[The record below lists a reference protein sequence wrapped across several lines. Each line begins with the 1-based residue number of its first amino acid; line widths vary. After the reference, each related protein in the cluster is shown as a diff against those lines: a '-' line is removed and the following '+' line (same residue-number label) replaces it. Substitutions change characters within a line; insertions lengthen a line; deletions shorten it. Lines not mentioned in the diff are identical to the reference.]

1 MQALKVIVEDK
12 EKAMSLRLIGSIDE
26 EAALENIKVGTSKD
40 LIIDIGEVNFMN
52 SYGGREWIKWTHKLN
67 SNRNLRFLNCPSVF
81 LEYVNMIDGFIPS
94 NGTIESFKIPYYC
107 ESCNKV
113 TNRNYE
119 SKSITDVSKDVALNM
134 TCSHCKKN
142 AEIDV
147 VVPNFFKFLR

>member
-1 MQALKVIVEDK
+1 
-12 EKAMSLRLIGSIDE
+12 
-26 EAALENIKVGTSKD
+26 
-40 LIIDIGEVNFMN
+40 
-52 SYGGREWIKWTHKLN
+52 
-67 SNRNLRFLNCPSVF
+67 
-81 LEYVNMIDGFIPS
+81 
-94 NGTIESFKIPYYC
+94 
-107 ESCNKV
+107 V